1 MAERKRGGDGQPF
14 LVPKPGEH
22 SDFDNTGEAYASE
35 GERQIAEWFELY
47 YEDIHQYLYF
57 MLGSRGSEAEDI
69 LQEVFIKAYRNLH
82 SFKGESSPKTWL
94 TSIARNAAL
103 DAVRRRRW
111 PLTGFFSHQEEE
123 APASDQP
130 ERAALTEERREK
142 VWGLLDALKPEHRE
156 VIFFL
161 YQKELS
167 VKETAALLDC
177 SEGRVRTVSHRALR
191 VLRKNG
197 EFQQWI
203 GGEASDGD

>member
-22 SDFDNTGEAYASE
+22 SDFDHTGEAYASE

-111 PLTGFFSHQEEE
+111 PLTGFLSHQEEE

>member
-1 MAERKRGGDGQPF
+1 MAERAGDRGKAADG
-14 LVPKPGEH
+14 
-22 SDFDNTGEAYASE
+22 SD
-35 GERQIAEWFELY
+35 GERLIAEWFESY

-57 MLGSRGSEAEDI
+57 MLGDRGSEAEDI

-82 SFKGESSPKTWL
+82 AFKGQSSPKTWL

-103 DAVRRRRW
+103 DAMRRRRW
-111 PLTGFFSHQEEE
+111 ALTGFVSHKEDK
-123 APASDQP
+123 APPSDEP
-130 ERAALTEERREK
+130 ERALLTEERRAQ
-142 VWGLLDALKPEHRE
+142 VLGLLDALKPAQRE

-161 YQKELS
+161 YQKEMS
-167 VKETAALLDC
+167 VKETAVLLGC
-177 SEGRVRTVSHRALR
+177 SEARVRTTSHRALR